1 MSTDYTLY
9 YAPSACSISPHI
21 ALRESGLPF
30 QLDKV
35 DLRNKTVASGGD
47 WLAINPKG
55 YVPALR
61 LLDGEI
67 LTEGAVMV
75 QYIADQAPASGLAP
89 ANGTFER
96 VRLQEWMNFI
106 ATELHKG
113 ISPFFNSLSGE
124 DYRKSLEERLNGR
137 WTILAAGVRGKPFVM
152 GDRFTVVDGYAF
164 YVMRVWQR
172 SLKKELARWPELVD
186 YYARLSARPSVA
198 ASLAAEGI
206 TA

>member
-21 ALRESGLPF
+21 ALRESGLPY
-30 QLDKV
+30 QLEKV
-35 DLRNKTVASGGD
+35 DLRAKKLANGGD

-61 LLDGEI
+61 LPNGEI

-89 ANGTFER
+89 PNGTFER

-124 DYRKSLEERLNGR
+124 DYRKSVEERLNNR
-137 WTILAAGVRGKPFVM
+137 WGTLAAGVHGKPFVM

-164 YVMRVWQR
+164 YVLRVWQHA
-172 SLKKELARWPELVD
+172 LKKDLARWPDLVD
-186 YYARLSARPSVA
+186 YYARLAVRPSVA
-198 ASLAAEGI
+198 AALDAEGI
-206 TA
+206 KA

>member
-21 ALRESGLPF
+21 ALREAALPF

-35 DLRNKTVASGGD
+35 DLRNKKLASGGD

-61 LLDGEI
+61 LPNGEI

-89 ANGTFER
+89 PNGTFER
-96 VRLQEWMNFI
+96 VRLQEWLHFI

-113 ISPFFNSLSGE
+113 LSPFYNALAGE
-124 DYRKSLEERLNGR
+124 DYRKQLEDRLAGR
-137 WTILAAGVRGKPFVM
+137 WAFLAAALHGKPFVM

-164 YVMRVWQR
+164 YVLRAWQH
-172 SLKKELARWPELVD
+172 SVKKDLVRWPELVD
-186 YYARLSARPSVA
+186 YYARLSARPSIA
-198 ASLAAEGI
+198 ASLDAEGI
-206 TA
+206 KA

>member
-1 MSTDYTLY
+1 MSNDYTLY

-21 ALRESGLPF
+21 ALREAGLPF

-35 DLRNKTVASGGD
+35 DLRNKKLASGGD

-61 LLDGEI
+61 LPSGEI

-89 ANGTFER
+89 PNGTMER
-96 VRLQEWMNFI
+96 VRLQEWLHFI

-113 ISPFFNSLSGE
+113 MSPFYNALAGE
-124 DYRKSLEERLNGR
+124 DYRKQLEERLAGR
-137 WTILAAGVRGKPFVM
+137 WALFASALHGKPFVM
-152 GDRFTVVDGYAF
+152 GDHFTIVDGYAF
-164 YVMRVWQR
+164 YVLRAWQH
-172 SLKKELARWPELVD
+172 SVKKDLARWPELVD
-186 YYARLSARPSVA
+186 YYARLSVRPSVA
-198 ASLAAEGI
+198 ASLDAEGI